1 MAFGPQWQHAWLVI
15 ASFLAGGLN
24 AMAGGGSF
32 VSFPALLGVGV
43 PPIQANATNTVALW
57 PGQFTSIAAYWQDLK
72 ANLRLVVPVCS
83 AALLGGLTGAIVL
96 LRTGQVTFMALV
108 PWLLLLAAGLFAA
121 SGPVS
126 GWLQRNRVI
135 VAGSKPNPRPSLV
148 PLWIGVVVV
157 CFYIGY
163 FGAGAGFL
171 LMSVLAV
178 FGIQNINQINALKVI
193 ATTTANGIAVVT
205 FVVEKQILWKYCLLM
220 MIAAALG
227 GYLGAR
233 YSRRMNPRFMRM
245 LEIVN
250 ALKVIATTTANGIAV
265 VTFVVEKQILWK
277 YCLLMMIAAALGGY
291 LGARYSRRMNPQ
303 FMRMLVVAIGLGMA
317 AYFFWKQYA

>member
-1 MAFGPQWQHAWLVI
+1 
-15 ASFLAGGLN
+15 
-24 AMAGGGSF
+24 MAGGGSF
-32 VSFPALLGVGV
+32 LSFPALLGVGV

-72 ANLRLVVPVCS
+72 ANLRLVLPVCS
-83 AALLGGLTGAIVL
+83 AALIGGLAGAIIL
-96 LRTGQVTFMALV
+96 LRTGQATFLALV

-126 GWLQRNRVI
+126 AWLQRNRVS
-135 VAGSKPNPRPSLV
+135 VAGSKPSPSLV
-148 PLWIGVVVV
+148 PLWFGVVVV

-178 FGIQNINQINALKVI
+178 FGIQNINQVNALKVI

-205 FVVEKQILWKYCLLM
+205 FIVEKQILWKYCLLM

-233 YSRRMNPRFMRM
+233 YSRGLNPRFMRM
-245 LEIVN
+245 L
-250 ALKVIATTTANGIAV
+250 V
-265 VTFVVEKQILWK
+265 V
-277 YCLLMMIAAALGGY
+277 G
-291 LGARYSRRMNPQ
+291 
-303 FMRMLVVAIGLGMA
+303 IGLGMA

>member
-1 MAFGPQWQHAWLVI
+1 MAFGPHWQHAWLVI
-15 ASFLAGGLN
+15 ASFLAGALN

-32 VSFPALLGVGV
+32 LSFPALLGVGV
-43 PPIQANATNTVALW
+43 LPIQANATNTVALW

-72 ANLRLVVPVCS
+72 ANLGLVVPVCS
-83 AALLGGLTGAIVL
+83 AALLGGVLGAIVL
-96 LRTGQVTFMALV
+96 LRTGQATFMALV

-126 GWLQRNRVI
+126 AWLRRNR
-135 VAGSKPNPRPSLV
+135 GSVSGDKPSPGPSLV
-148 PLWIGVVVV
+148 PLWIGVVAV

-178 FGIQNINQINALKVI
+178 FGIENINQVNALKVI

-205 FVVEKQILWKYCLLM
+205 FIVEKQILWKYCLLM

-227 GYLGAR
+227 GYLGAH
-233 YSRRMNPRFMRM
+233 YGRRMNPRFMRM
-245 LEIVN
+245 L
-250 ALKVIATTTANGIAV
+250 V
-265 VTFVVEKQILWK
+265 V
-277 YCLLMMIAAALGGY
+277 G
-291 LGARYSRRMNPQ
+291 
-303 FMRMLVVAIGLGMA
+303 IGLGMA
-317 AYFFWKQYA
+317 AYFFWRQYA

>member
-1 MAFGPQWQHAWLVI
+1 
-15 ASFLAGGLN
+15 
-24 AMAGGGSF
+24 MAGGGSF
-32 VSFPALLGVGV
+32 LSFPALLGVGV
-43 PPIQANATNTVALW
+43 LPIQANATNTVALW

-72 ANLRLVVPVCS
+72 ANVRLVIPIVS

-96 LRTGQVTFMALV
+96 LRTGQATFMALV

-126 GWLQRNRVI
+126 GWLKRERVS
-135 VAGSKPNPRPSLV
+135 VAGSRPNLA

-171 LMSVLAV
+171 MRSVLAI
-178 FGIQNINQINALKVI
+178 FGIQNINQVNALKVI
-193 ATTTANGIAVVT
+193 ATATANGIAVVT
-205 FVVEKQILWKYCLLM
+205 FIVEKQIVWKYCLLM

-233 YSRRMNPRFMRM
+233 YSRGLNPRFMRM
-245 LEIVN
+245 L
-250 ALKVIATTTANGIAV
+250 V
-265 VTFVVEKQILWK
+265 VVL
-277 YCLLMMIAAALGGY
+277 
-291 LGARYSRRMNPQ
+291 
-303 FMRMLVVAIGLGMA
+303 GLGMA

>member
-1 MAFGPQWQHAWLVI
+1 MGHWQHIWLVI
-15 ASFLAGGLN
+15 ASFLAGALN
-24 AMAGGGSF
+24 AVAGGGSF
-32 VSFPALLGVGV
+32 LSFPALLGVGV
-43 PPIQANATNTVALW
+43 LPIQANATNTVALW

-72 ANLRLVVPVCS
+72 HNLRLVLPVCS
-83 AALLGGLTGAIVL
+83 AALVGGLVGAVVL
-96 LRTGQVTFMALV
+96 LRTGQATFMALV

-126 GWLQRNRVI
+126 SWLRRNRVS
-135 VAGSKPNPRPSLV
+135 AAKPSLA

-171 LMSVLAV
+171 MMSVLAV
-178 FGIQNINQINALKVI
+178 FGIQNIHQVNALKVI

-205 FVVEKQILWKYCLLM
+205 FIVEKQILWKYCLLM

-233 YSRRMNPRFMRM
+233 YSRRMNPRFMR
-245 LEIVN
+245 L
-250 ALKVIATTTANGIAV
+250 
-265 VTFVVEKQILWK
+265 
-277 YCLLMMIAAALGGY
+277 
-291 LGARYSRRMNPQ
+291 
-303 FMRMLVVAIGLGMA
+303 LVVLIGLGMA
-317 AYFFWKQYA
+317 AYFFWKQYS

>member
-1 MAFGPQWQHAWLVI
+1 MPFGPHWQHAWLVI
-15 ASFLAGGLN
+15 ASFLAGALN

-32 VSFPALLGVGV
+32 LSFPALLGVGV

-72 ANLRLVVPVCS
+72 ANLRLVLPVCS
-83 AALLGGLTGAIVL
+83 AALLGGVTGAIIL
-96 LRTGQVTFMALV
+96 LRTGQATFMALV
-108 PWLLLLAAGLFAA
+108 PWLLLLASGLFAA

-126 GWLQRNRVI
+126 SWLQRRRTTLTGV
-135 VAGSKPNPRPSLV
+135 RPSLL

-171 LMSVLAV
+171 LMSVLSV
-178 FGIQNINQINALKVI
+178 FGIQNINQVNALKVI

-205 FVVEKQILWKYCLLM
+205 FIVEKQILWKYCLLM

-227 GYLGAR
+227 GYLGAQ
-233 YSRRMNPRFMRM
+233 YARRMHPHHMR
-245 LEIVN
+245 L
-250 ALKVIATTTANGIAV
+250 
-265 VTFVVEKQILWK
+265 
-277 YCLLMMIAAALGGY
+277 
-291 LGARYSRRMNPQ
+291 
-303 FMRMLVVAIGLGMA
+303 LVVLIGLGMA
-317 AYFFWKQYA
+317 AYFFWKQYS

>member
-1 MAFGPQWQHAWLVI
+1 
-15 ASFLAGGLN
+15 
-24 AMAGGGSF
+24 MAGGGSF
-32 VSFPALLGVGV
+32 LSFPALLGVGV
-43 PPIQANATNTVALW
+43 LPIQANATNTVALW

-72 ANLRLVVPVCS
+72 ANVRLVIPIVS
-83 AALLGGLTGAIVL
+83 AALLGGVTGALVL
-96 LRTGQVTFMALV
+96 LHTGQATFMALV

-126 GWLQRNRVI
+126 SWLRRERVS
-135 VAGSKPNPRPSLV
+135 VAGSHPNLV

-171 LMSVLAV
+171 MMSALAI

-193 ATTTANGIAVVT
+193 ATATANGIAVVT
-205 FVVEKQILWKYCLLM
+205 FIVEKQIVWKYCLLM

-233 YSRRMNPRFMRM
+233 YSRGLNPRFMRM
-245 LEIVN
+245 L
-250 ALKVIATTTANGIAV
+250 V
-265 VTFVVEKQILWK
+265 VVL
-277 YCLLMMIAAALGGY
+277 
-291 LGARYSRRMNPQ
+291 
-303 FMRMLVVAIGLGMA
+303 GLGMA

>member
-1 MAFGPQWQHAWLVI
+1 MAFGSHWQHAWLVI
-15 ASFLAGGLN
+15 ASFLAGALN

-32 VSFPALLGVGV
+32 LSFPALLGVGV

-72 ANLRLVVPVCS
+72 ANMRLVLPVCS
-83 AALLGGLTGAIVL
+83 AALLGGLAGAIVL
-96 LRTGQVTFMALV
+96 LRTGQATFLALV

-126 GWLQRNRVI
+126 RWLQRTRVSVPGI
-135 VAGSKPNPRPSLV
+135 QPNLL
-148 PLWIGVVVV
+148 PLWIGVVAV

-178 FGIQNINQINALKVI
+178 FGIQNINQVNALKVI
-193 ATTTANGIAVVT
+193 GTTTANGIAVVT

-220 MIAAALG
+220 MIAAAVG

-233 YSRRMNPRFMRM
+233 YSRGLNPRFMRM
-245 LEIVN
+245 L
-250 ALKVIATTTANGIAV
+250 V
-265 VTFVVEKQILWK
+265 VV
-277 YCLLMMIAAALGGY
+277 
-291 LGARYSRRMNPQ
+291 
-303 FMRMLVVAIGLGMA
+303 IGLGMA